1 MKQNL
6 LTRSVRLALAGAVA
20 GSLVACGGS
29 GSGSSPASA
38 NGSSVG
44 PISGFGSVYVNGTRF
59 RTDGSVRSDDGIERE
74 GQLEKGMI
82 VRIQGDW
89 DDQGEGDAR
98 GIDYDDTLRGL
109 LDSATWNE
117 TESSGEL
124 QVAGQTVL
132 LDDQTVFKGAAPAD
146 LAAASS
152 GEYRVRVSAWR
163 LDDGRFRASF
173 VGAVSASARFDD
185 LYDTEIEGVVADL
198 DTQAQTFTLNGLTV
212 EYVSAEFDDDFSAD
226 LLENGMVVEVE
237 GRIENGVLV
246 AEEIDDEDD
255 WFDDGEDLE
264 ISGAIQGAYDS
275 DTRQFRLNGL
285 VVQVGG
291 DTEFDDMIESD
302 LAEGL
307 LVKVEGEMRNGVL
320 VAEEVER
327 RDADAELEASIG
339 EINGSERS
347 MLVGGVRV
355 TVTDSTLI
363 EDDDR
368 DDGDRIGFDD
378 LRVGDYLEVEGVQR
392 GEDGGYL
399 EAVKIE
405 RDDDD
410 DDGFELEARV
420 DVVADG
426 SVTVAGLE
434 FSTVG
439 LAVTGL
445 RIGDEVEIEYVQDAG
460 GQFRITELELDDD
473 DD

>member
-1 MKQNL
+1 
-6 LTRSVRLALAGAVA
+6 
-20 GSLVACGGS
+20 
-29 GSGSSPASA
+29 
-38 NGSSVG
+38 
-44 PISGFGSVYVNGTRF
+44 
-59 RTDGSVRSDDGIERE
+59 
-74 GQLEKGMI
+74 
-82 VRIQGDW
+82 
-89 DDQGEGDAR
+89 
-98 GIDYDDTLRGL
+98 
-109 LDSATWNE
+109 
-117 TESSGEL
+117 
-124 QVAGQTVL
+124 
-132 LDDQTVFKGAAPAD
+132 
-146 LAAASS
+146 
-152 GEYRVRVSAWR
+152 
-163 LDDGRFRASF
+163 
-173 VGAVSASARFDD
+173 VSASARFDD
-185 LYDTEIEGVVADL
+185 LYDTEVEGVVADL

-212 EYVSAEFDDDFSAD
+212 DYVSAEFDDDFSAD
-226 LLENGMVVEVE
+226 QLENGMVVEVE

-246 AEEIDDEDD
+246 AEEIEDEDD

-264 ISGAIQGAYDS
+264 ISGAVQGAYDT
-275 DTRQFRLNGL
+275 DTRQFRLNGQ

-291 DTEFDDMIESD
+291 DTEFDDMVESD
-302 LAEGL
+302 LIEGL

-320 VAEEVER
+320 VAEEIER

-339 EINGSERS
+339 EINGSDRS

-392 GEDGGYL
+392 GEEGGYL
-399 EAVKIE
+399 EAIKIE

-445 RIGDEVEIEYVQDAG
+445 RVGDEVEIEYVQDAG
-460 GQFRITELELDDD
+460 GQFRITDLELDDD